1 MAVKR
6 IGNIAINYDDSY
18 LQPSPQQTEIYN
30 MLGQGAGTN
39 TGDQNFFQKKW
50 NSIENAFGTTGAAIA
65 SPFINEAHT
74 GKTEGILKGTV
85 SGRDDIARKY
95 GFNNID
101 DLYNALDNAEKMGD
115 TETANRL
122 YKAEQEDKDFTSGKA
137 SEMKSNIDEYKD
149 YLQNNYVSQ
158 KINQDRG
165 KFAGSAINTLSTAT
179 DIAGL
184 TNGPISNAIQGGIEG
199 IADELEQNGLEN
211 FSWERARDNA
221 ITGAVTGAAIGA
233 VNKGMSNALAKNGG
247 NLFKGSNKVTKTL
260 NNLGSSTPLG
270 RAASTVATG
279 AGRGAIS
286 GAVGGATGAATQSAL
301 SGADIGTGFSNT
313 IQGAVRGAQQGATTG
328 ATMAGTNMV
337 LNKTPGVGKF
347 MRELN
352 QVSDD
357 WRNSGNNFDE
367 RLTNT
372 LTSGDS
378 AVGDWLMNKRQSKLL
393 GTVGNLGDRIQDV
406 SGQTQLDL
414 AKKISGN
421 NEEWQGLLGDIAKR
435 ANKVEGQ
442 YVRQGRSSFE
452 NDLSTYDNANKN
464 VLETLGISQDL
475 DGPQAVAVA
484 QVLREKGLITNT
496 QGGDLGRFSKKYDRT
511 NFGEADLQ
519 SDTSDAL
526 NEFVEQGNE
535 NDRVKLIS
543 EIAERAETL
552 KGQPRGK
559 YGTNPW
565 SNDLFEYS
573 NIDSNVLDELGISGD
588 LDGASAAAVTQVLK
602 ERGIIPSADSTPTTA
617 KGWLKQAGKRIIED
631 ANNKGVGLSIKNVAN
646 ETPDDIQN
654 MRVNNNVPN
663 VKRTLDDGNIEL
675 SDGTI
680 VSNLD
685 GDNTELFSKTRFDGF
700 DLNESVNNSRLRATN
715 AGLNPDEISELA
727 YQDLQTRGINS
738 DKLSTRKWAQEI
750 SNSFDNA
757 IADKLSQTKQ
767 IVSSPETE
775 LYRRLTGQNNSAWDN
790 VAREA
795 GYSNYDEL
803 TQRFKQANPD
813 MEATASNILDWADA
827 QSEGIDTGIAPQKTS
842 KEAKLRYAQGEEL
855 LKQYGVVDQ
864 PMSRSVNGAETFQS
878 ISDMGFQKPAD
889 VERMATAIT
898 GANGAVSDFM
908 RNVVRSAEPV
918 DTYSGVKDGQSIDD
932 FIDESIELN
941 ALYGTPQGAAI
952 KKTLEANLRSLP
964 SKSAGSVTFEDS
976 AEDVFKVVQKME
988 KKAAEL
994 EGRGGTRYMRP
1005 TQENL
1010 SQAKVIK
1017 DVANLLKER
1026 IYAGADVETA
1036 LTPEASRQLKAL
1048 APDNGKWSSTVDEF
1062 FAKAKTPQDLR
1073 SFQKPWVNASRYID
1087 NQYTQAATFGGR
1099 MTSGLS
1105 NAVPT
1110 TKAGLVKQA
1119 VDTVWNSNPAHRA
1132 RAKLYGKVAD
1142 IATGNTAETPIKVPS
1157 GQDTS
1162 TPTTEQMQLT
1172 SSTPVTS
1179 ESASTQTSTYNPS
1192 TQIYDLIGRN
1202 EGLTNAEQVRTANYL
1217 TDAVNQANATNLESL
1232 VAPSSTGSSTSVY
1245 NSVYGTSTTPT
1256 AQTST
1261 GKSYFPT
1268 TGDYWTDIL
1277 GSAMTSAIDAD
1288 DAEAFG
1294 QLYAMYQEAVSKQAS
1309 SKDYSN
1315 PVNWSTS
1322 DRSSLLKAQNGLDQ
1336 IDQLAE
1342 SYTNAVGEGSNVVQ
1356 GTLRQW
1362 SNNISAGNLDPSA
1375 ENYVKQAN
1383 SIGAGIIKNL
1393 VNLGSTEYD
1402 AERYIDYLPKLTD
1415 TKEQAAQKLQTL
1427 RNAYQNVINNL
1438 YSVYNV

>member
-30 MLGQGAGTN
+30 MLGQDAGTN

-50 NSIENAFGTTGAAIA
+50 NSIENAFGTTGATIA
-65 SPFINEAHT
+65 SAVQDSLHSA
-74 GKTEGILKGTV
+74 KTNQMTKQAVT
-85 SGRDDIARKY
+85 SRDDLAKKY

-101 DLYNALDNAEKMGD
+101 DLYTALDTAEANGDTNTYNRLLQAEK
-115 TETANRL
+115 
-122 YKAEQEDKDFTSGKA
+122 EDQALTQSNVDA
-137 SEMKSNIDEYKD
+137 MKQNMAD
-149 YLQNNYVSQ
+149 YQDWVENNYASK

-279 AGRGAIS
+279 AGRGAVS
-286 GAVGGATGAATQSAL
+286 GAVGGATGAAMQSIL
-301 SGADIGTGFSNT
+301 NENDIGTGIANT
-313 IQGAVRGAQQGATTG
+313 IQGAIRGGQQGAVTG

-337 LNKTPGVGKF
+337 LNKTPGIGNA
-347 MRELN
+347 MRKLN
-352 QVSDD
+352 QASND
-357 WRNSGNNFDE
+357 WENSGENFKERWANTRAEDTWGNRLLDKGIKTANVAKQGLQNVGENLGALAEQGMGRLRNIAEQPNNRLAYAGAEGQEIPGGATMSENANYSIVKGGAPDGSDLVKIDNTVFDGVPNNSKAKSKALQKYLKE
-367 RLTNT
+367 NFQ
-372 LTSGDS
+372 G
-378 AVGDWLMNKRQSKLL
+378 SKLPL
-393 GTVGNLGDRIQDV
+393 NYGEDGEALISNRGIKKVSRTGAINERGRVAGNLDEVLEVSKVNPNELMQPNMKRGNFAKDGFEYRETYVDV
-406 SGQTQLDL
+406 D
-414 AKKISGN
+414 
-421 NEEWQGLLGDIAKR
+421 GDIY
-435 ANKVEGQ
+435 KV
-442 YVRQGRSSFE
+442 R
-452 NDLSTYDNANKN
+452 
-464 VLETLGISQDL
+464 
-475 DGPQAVAVA
+475 
-484 QVLREKGLITNT
+484 
-496 QGGDLGRFSKKYDRT
+496 
-511 NFGEADLQ
+511 
-519 SDTSDAL
+519 
-526 NEFVEQGNE
+526 
-535 NDRVKLIS
+535 
-543 EIAERAETL
+543 
-552 KGQPRGK
+552 
-559 YGTNPW
+559 
-565 SNDLFEYS
+565 S
-573 NIDSNVLDELGISGD
+573 NIG
-588 LDGASAAAVTQVLK
+588 
-602 ERGIIPSADSTPTTA
+602 
-617 KGWLKQAGKRIIED
+617 
-631 ANNKGVGLSIKNVAN
+631 
-646 ETPDDIQN
+646 
-654 MRVNNNVPN
+654 
-663 VKRTLDDGNIEL
+663 
-675 SDGTI
+675 
-680 VSNLD
+680 LD
-685 GDNTELFSKTRFDGF
+685 GDNKTFYA
-700 DLNESVNNSRLRATN
+700 LNRYNEDNIKTPPASSAESSAGTLGGVSEAIVPQNDQNVNRLNTLNPTGTTNAEYDPSFRATAPLGNDITTYDKTANITPNQEVTIYRGVPSDVEGNIN
-715 AGLNPDEISELA
+715 AGDYVTTNRQLAQDYAGNGRVIEQKVPASSLLDSVSEPLGEE
-727 YQDLQTRGINS
+727 YIYRPNNNIQ
-738 DKLSTRKWAQEI
+738 
-750 SNSFDNA
+750 
-757 IADKLSQTKQ
+757 
-767 IVSSPETE
+767 SPETE
-775 LYRRLTGQNNSAWDN
+775 LYRTLTGQNNPAWDN

-795 GYSNYDEL
+795 GYNNYDEL

-813 MEATASNILDWADA
+813 MEATASNVLDWADT

-864 PMSRSVNGAETFQS
+864 PMSRSVNGAETFQA

-1048 APDNGKWSSTVDEF
+1048 APDNEKWSSTVDEF

-1142 IATGNTAETPIKVPS
+1142 IATGNTAETPTKVPS

-1232 VAPSSTGSSTSVY
+1232 VSPSSTGSSTSVY
-1245 NSVYGTSTTPT
+1245 NSVYGTPATQS

-1294 QLYAMYQEAVSKQAS
+1294 QLYAMYQEAISKQSS
-1309 SKDYSN
+1309 SKDYTN

-1342 SYTNAVGEGSNVVQ
+1342 SYSNAVGEGSNAVQ

-1362 SNNISAGNLDPSA
+1362 ANNVSAGNLDPSA

-1415 TKEQAAQKLQTL
+1415 TKEQAAQKLQVL